1 MRKTITIVALLVLGA
16 IAATGCLANEDSC
29 DLKTQGLSLELAA
42 IEEGDTAQGQAI
54 FKTDQGSAVVLGEC
68 GDSITVN
75 GTELQAVDGTV
86 VPVVYSAEIE
96 PADEYTFVFS
106 RPDAGG
112 YTSTVSGLRPAVTVT
127 APAEGVDAP
136 RDVLLDVTWDDN
148 NAGAGNDEI
157 ELLVTGD
164 CINFDYDA
172 TWTDSGSDTIPANS
186 LDVDGDTT
194 TCEAAL
200 VLTRKV
206 SGTLDSGLNQV
217 GSIEGWSMG
226 RTTFTTIPTTP

>member
-106 RPDAGG
+106 RPDEGD

-148 NAGAGNDEI
+148 NAGAGNAQI
-157 ELLVTGD
+157 EAIITGE
-164 CINFDYDA
+164 CIFPDYEA
-172 TWTDSGSDTIPANS
+172 TWSDDGADVVEADSIE
-186 LDVDGDTT
+186 VDGETT
-194 TCEAAL
+194 SCLADLT
-200 VLTRKV
+200 LTRKV
-206 SGTLDSGLNQV
+206 DGTLGSSLN
-217 GSIEGWSMG
+217 GSIEGWSVG
-226 RTTFTTIPTTP
+226 RTTFTTIGTTP